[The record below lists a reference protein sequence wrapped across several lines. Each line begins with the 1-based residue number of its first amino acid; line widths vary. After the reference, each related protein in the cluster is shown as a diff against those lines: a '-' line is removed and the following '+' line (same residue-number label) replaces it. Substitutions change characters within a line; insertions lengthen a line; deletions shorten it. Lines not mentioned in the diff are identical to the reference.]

1 MAASAL
7 IDDMGVDNVAF
18 LIENLGAD
26 ASELQYLRELV
37 QNSFESIERSG
48 RREGGRVK
56 IDYKLVNGVRKLRI
70 TDNGAGM
77 TPEEVCQNINHLSA
91 SGGTQSFDKNFG
103 IGAKITA
110 ATRNPAGVQYES
122 WKDGEG
128 SLTVLGKLEGR
139 YGRLGFLDQDS
150 GAVDYHL
157 PLPADEKP
165 ETIDRDGVSVVL
177 LGQSPDDDTTKAP
190 AGADLPSQWV
200 SAYLERRYFSVPE
213 GVLLTVEDLRMI
225 NDAKRGE
232 RPSNDTIRGQRLNLD
247 NHSDFSGC
255 VLLPAVSARVWWWIL
270 KEETLKGGKNW
281 NNRGHVAALYQNELY
296 EIRTKNAGRAALK
309 DFGIYA
315 GHSRIVVYAEPTSV
329 LKANTAR
336 TLLILPGNV
345 PVDYA
350 EIGAAF
356 AGAMPAELAAFM
368 AGQVKTDRGDH
379 QKDIRRNLQELEAM
393 LRETRYQ
400 QTETG
405 KVREYLPEVGVSGDD
420 PPAPGG
426 GGYRPNG
433 SGDASGRLDTEF
445 LRRAREEK
453 GRRLAADPTD
463 KDQMPTVVWSDDT
476 HTVQEGRAASY
487 VHNVHVVT
495 ISTAFPF
502 FRDVLGW
509 AEEEGRKRAQPGMDE
524 TAVRAICEDEVKRWY
539 AQALVEAIVSL
550 RPMAHHRHWGPKVYE
565 TGLSDEGLT
574 AAVMSQRWHMMK
586 AIRAGLGMTIGS
598 PRD

>member
-1 MAASAL
+1 MSTPAL

-26 ASELQYLRELV
+26 AAELQYLRELV
-37 QNSFESIERSG
+37 QNSFESIQRSG
-48 RREGGRVK
+48 REPGGRVK
-56 IDYKLVNGVRKLRI
+56 IDFKEVNGVRKLRI
-70 TDNGAGM
+70 TDNGSGM
-77 TPEEVCQNINHLSA
+77 TPEEVRQNINRLSA
-91 SGGTQSFDKNFG
+91 SGGTQSFEKNFG

-128 SLTVLGKLEGR
+128 SLTILGKAEGR
-139 YGRLGFLDQDS
+139 YGRRGFVDPET
-150 GAVDYHL
+150 GAVDYYIL
-157 PLPADEKP
+157 LSVDDKP
-165 ETIDRDGVSVVL
+165 EMIDRDGVSVVL
-177 LGQSPDDDTTKAP
+177 LGQSPDDDTTAAP
-190 AGADLPSQWV
+190 PGADLPSQWV
-200 SAYLERRYFSVPE
+200 SAYLERRYFSIPE
-213 GVLLTVEDLRMI
+213 GILLTVEDLRMI

-232 RPSNDTIRGQRLNLD
+232 RPSNDTIHGQRHNLD
-247 NHSDFSGC
+247 NNSDFSGC
-255 VLLPAVSARVWWWIL
+255 VVLSGVAARVWWWIL

-296 EIRTKNAGRAALK
+296 ELRTKNVGRAALK
-309 DFGIYA
+309 DFGIYS
-315 GHSRIVVYAEPTSV
+315 GQSRIVIYAEPAGV
-329 LKANTAR
+329 MKANTAR
-336 TLLILPGNV
+336 TALIMAGNV

-356 AGAMPAELAAFM
+356 ADAMPAELAAFM

-379 QKDIRRNLQELEAM
+379 QKEIRKNLQELDAM
-393 LRETRYQ
+393 LKETRYQ
-400 QTETG
+400 KAETG
-405 KVREYLPEVGVSGDD
+405 KVREYVPEDGVSGDD

-433 SGDASGRLDTEF
+433 SGDASGLIDTEF

-463 KDQMPTVVWSDDT
+463 KDQMPTVVWNDDPQA
-476 HTVQEGRAASY
+476 VQEGRAASY
-487 VHNVHVVT
+487 VPNVHVVT
-495 ISTAFPF
+495 VSTAFRF
-502 FRDVLGW
+502 YRDVLAW
-509 AEEEGRKRAQPGMDE
+509 AETEGRQRAPAGMDE
-524 TAVRAICEDEVKRWY
+524 TAVQAICEDEVKRWY
-539 AQALVEAIVSL
+539 AQALIEAIVSL
-550 RPMAHHRHWGPKVYE
+550 RPMAHEGHWGLKVYD

-586 AIRAGLGMTIGS
+586 AIRQGLGMSLGS